1 MYYAIRMK
9 PEFVNLFISCNFVE
23 RGLWNKNR
31 IWVESKENEDEFVN
45 INKRGLW
52 ENKEDAMK
60 YVIGQKAVISVKML
74 TPPDPN
80 SWGPGPAAQRFPK

>member
-1 MYYAIRMK
+1 MYYAIRMN

-23 RGLWNKNR
+23 RGLWNKTQ
-31 IWVESKENEDEFVN
+31 IWVESKENENYFVN

-60 YVIGQKAVISVKML
+60 YVTKDVKIVSVDSSKTMKGVIQ
-74 TPPDPN
+74 PE
-80 SWGPGPAAQRFPK
+80 

>member
-23 RGLWNKNR
+23 RGLWNKTQ
-31 IWVESKENEDEFVN
+31 IWVESKENENYFVN

-60 YVIGQKAVISVKML
+60 YVTKDVKIVSVDSSKTMKGVI
-74 TPPDPN
+74 
-80 SWGPGPAAQRFPK
+80 QHE

>member
-23 RGLWNKNR
+23 RGLWNKTQ
-31 IWVESKENEDEFVN
+31 IWVESKENENYFVN

-60 YVIGQKAVISVKML
+60 YVTKDVKIVSVDSSKTMKCVIQ
-74 TPPDPN
+74 PE
-80 SWGPGPAAQRFPK
+80 

>member
-23 RGLWNKNR
+23 RGLWNKTQ
-31 IWVESKENEDEFVN
+31 IWVESKENENYFVN

-60 YVIGQKAVISVKML
+60 YVTKDVKIVSVDSSKNYERRHS
-74 TPPDPN
+74 T
-80 SWGPGPAAQRFPK
+80 RVT

>member
-23 RGLWNKNR
+23 RGLWNKTQ
-31 IWVESKENEDEFVN
+31 IWVESKENENYFVN

-60 YVIGQKAVISVKML
+60 YVTKDVKIVSVDSSKTMKGVIQ
-74 TPPDPN
+74 PE
-80 SWGPGPAAQRFPK
+80 